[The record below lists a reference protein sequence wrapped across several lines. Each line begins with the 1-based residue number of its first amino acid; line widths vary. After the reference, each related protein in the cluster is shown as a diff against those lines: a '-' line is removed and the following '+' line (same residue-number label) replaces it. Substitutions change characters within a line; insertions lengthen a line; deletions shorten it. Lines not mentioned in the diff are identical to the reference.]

1 MSLPE
6 YSLKNRKVVWF
17 FLFILL
23 AGGALGFVTLGKKE
37 DSVFV
42 IKSASLVCSYPG
54 ATPLEVEQL
63 VTEPIEREVQSMR
76 LVHKITSESYYGL
89 SKILVELDPATRA
102 SEIPQLWDELRRK
115 VLNIQPRLPAGASPV
130 TVADDFGDVYGIY
143 YGLSVDGGFTWA
155 ELRDWAQRIKTA
167 LVTVDGVQKVSLFG
181 EQTPVVNVYVNLA
194 ALANFAIRPETI
206 VATIGQQN
214 TIVNSGEKQAGALQ
228 IQILEAGTYKG
239 LDDISNQMLT
249 AASGKQYRLG
259 DIARV
264 ERGYADPPQ
273 TLMRVDGRRAV
284 GIGISTEA
292 QVDVVK
298 TGEKIIRV
306 LDGLTR
312 QMPVGMDL
320 TVLYPENRIA
330 QQANATFVLNLAE
343 SVAIVILI
351 IMLVMGFRAGVLIGS
366 SLLFSIGGTLLL
378 MQFLGEGLNR
388 TSLAGFIIAMGMLVD
403 NAIVVTDNAQQAM
416 LRGVA
421 RRRAVVDGANAPCW
435 SLLGATLIAIFSF
448 LPLYLAPSSV
458 AEIVKP
464 LFVVLALSLLLS
476 WVLALTQTP
485 LFGDFMLRV
494 KPVAHDPYDTK
505 FYRTFDRILT
515 ALLRWRW
522 GVVAG
527 VAALFAAALAVMGLM
542 PQNFFPSLDKPYFR
556 ADVLLPEGYNIR
568 DTERNLRTMEE
579 WLHAQPEV
587 KTVSVTMGSTPPR
600 YYLASSSVSLRPNF
614 GNILVELHDKGQT
627 EVVEARFNAYVRAM
641 CPDVWLRSSLFKLS
655 PVPDA
660 AIEFGFIGDDIDTLR
675 RLTQAAEEIMWR
687 TPGTVNIRNSW
698 GNRVPTWLPLYSQMK
713 GQRIGVTRSQMAQ
726 GITIATQGYRLGEYR
741 EGDQFMPILLK
752 DENIDTYNLTNL
764 QALPIFTPAGKVYS
778 IEQATDGFRFEYRGG
793 VVKRYNRQRVMKAQC
808 DPGRGVNTMRLYAAL
823 RDSVLRGVVLPEG
836 YSMKVFGEQESQQES
851 NSALARYMPLTMVLI
866 FIVLL
871 LLFRNYREPVVILLM
886 IPLIFIGVV
895 LGGDGFGY
903 HDPRYAAP
911 VVRLDVRRHG
921 RHDHGRPARRHAA
934 DGLRAAG
941 RLCHFLQY
949 PQVMKNYLILSA
961 LLAFVPAAAQTSLG
975 DYRQAVTEYSWE
987 LKVAASKSDAA
998 SQTMGQART
1007 GYLPRLSLDGSF
1019 TATVHHYDG
1028 VERWNFSVL
1037 PQLVQTVYGGGAV
1050 RAAYK
1055 QAELGYDI
1063 ALCDEEFTQLDVR
1076 YAAEYTYWNLS
1087 AMELYAASMRQ
1098 YVNIIRSL
1106 KEVVDRRFAEGY
1118 IAKGDVLMID
1128 ARLSEAQ
1135 YGLVSAEQNYTV
1147 ALHNFNILRGTDP
1160 DLAVELAQGI
1170 RDSLPQPVRVL
1181 PDEVLGRRPDY
1192 MAARLRSE
1200 QADAGI
1206 RAARAPFNPQVS
1218 VGIGG
1223 SWQPYFPN
1231 RTGATTVDG
1240 SAFVKLTLP
1249 IFHWGER
1256 RRATGAARAVQ
1267 RQSEWNTALLH
1278 DNIVRDEMNGWTA
1291 LVNSRAQVDA
1301 TEQSLRIAGENLDI
1315 STYSYGEGL
1324 STILDVLQAQ
1334 LSWIQLYTNAIKA
1347 HYNYA
1352 VAVSDYLRITAQ

>member
-167 LVTVDGVQKVSLFG
+167 LVTVDGVQKVSLFC

-421 RRRAVVDGANAPCW
+421 RRRAVVDGANAPRW

-494 KPVAHDPYDTK
+494 NPAAHDPYDTK
-505 FYRTFDRILT
+505 FYRAFDRLLA

-527 VAALFAAALAVMGLM
+527 VVALFAAALAVMGLM

-627 EVVEARFNAYVRAM
+627 EAVEARFNAYVRAM

-687 TPGTVNIRNSW
+687 TAGTVNIRNSW

-778 IEQATDGFRFEYRGG
+778 IEQATDGFRFEYRVG

-808 DPGRGVNTMRLYAAL
+808 DPGRGVNTMQLYATL

-871 LLFRNYREPVVILLM
+871 LLFRNYREPAVILLM

-895 LGGDGFGY
+895 LG
-903 HDPRYAAP
+903 
-911 VVRLDVRRHG
+911 L
-921 RHDHGRPARRHAA
+921 
-934 DGLRAAG
+934 
-941 RLCHFLQY
+941 
-949 PQVMKNYLILSA
+949 
-961 LLAFVPAAAQTSLG
+961 
-975 DYRQAVTEYSWE
+975 AVTG
-987 LKVAASKSDAA
+987 KVFNFF
-998 SQTMGQART
+998 
-1007 GYLPRLSLDGSF
+1007 SL
-1019 TATVHHYDG
+1019 
-1028 VERWNFSVL
+1028 
-1037 PQLVQTVYGGGAV
+1037 
-1050 RAAYK
+1050 
-1055 QAELGYDI
+1055 LG
-1063 ALCDEEFTQLDVR
+1063 LL
-1076 YAAEYTYWNLS
+1076 
-1087 AMELYAASMRQ
+1087 
-1098 YVNIIRSL
+1098 
-1106 KEVVDRRFAEGY
+1106 
-1118 IAKGDVLMID
+1118 
-1128 ARLSEAQ
+1128 
-1135 YGLVSAEQNYTV
+1135 GLVGMNIKNAVVLVEQIGV
-1147 ALHNFNILRGTDP
+1147 
-1160 DLAVELAQGI
+1160 
-1170 RDSLPQPVRVL
+1170 
-1181 PDEVLGRRPDY
+1181 
-1192 MAARLRSE
+1192 LRSE
-1200 QADAGI
+1200 GKGAYEALT
-1206 RAARAPFNPQVS
+1206 AATRS
-1218 VGIGG
+1218 
-1223 SWQPYFPN
+1223 
-1231 RTGATTVDG
+1231 R
-1240 SAFVKLTLP
+1240 
-1249 IFHWGER
+1249 
-1256 RRATGAARAVQ
+1256 
-1267 RQSEWNTALLH
+1267 
-1278 DNIVRDEMNGWTA
+1278 IVPVAMASGT
-1291 LVNSRAQVDA
+1291 
-1301 TEQSLRIAGENLDI
+1301 
-1315 STYSYGEGL
+1315 
-1324 STILDVLQAQ
+1324 TILGMLPLLFDSMFGAMAATIMGGLLVATLLTVCVLPVVYA
-1334 LSWIQLYTNAIKA
+1334 ILYNIRK
-1347 HYNYA
+1347 
-1352 VAVSDYLRITAQ
+1352 S

>member
-421 RRRAVVDGANAPCW
+421 RRRAVVDGANAPRW

-494 KPVAHDPYDTK
+494 NPAAHDPYDTK
-505 FYRTFDRILT
+505 FYRAFDRLLA

-527 VAALFAAALAVMGLM
+527 VVALFAAALAVMGLM

-627 EVVEARFNAYVRAM
+627 EAVEARFNAYVRAM

-687 TPGTVNIRNSW
+687 TAGTVNIRNSW
-698 GNRVPTWLPLYSQMK
+698 GNSVPTWLPLYSQMK

-778 IEQATDGFRFEYRGG
+778 IEQATDGFRFEYRVG

-808 DPGRGVNTMRLYAAL
+808 DPGRGVNTMQLYATL

-871 LLFRNYREPVVILLM
+871 LLFRNYREPAVILLM

-895 LGGDGFGY
+895 LG
-903 HDPRYAAP
+903 
-911 VVRLDVRRHG
+911 L
-921 RHDHGRPARRHAA
+921 
-934 DGLRAAG
+934 
-941 RLCHFLQY
+941 
-949 PQVMKNYLILSA
+949 
-961 LLAFVPAAAQTSLG
+961 
-975 DYRQAVTEYSWE
+975 AVTG
-987 LKVAASKSDAA
+987 KVFNFFSLLGLLGLVGMNIKNAVVLVEQIGVLRSEGKGAYEALTAATRSRIVPVAMA
-998 SQTMGQART
+998 SGTTILGM
-1007 GYLPRLSLDGSF
+1007 LPRLFDSMFGAMA
-1019 TATVHHYDG
+1019 ATIMGGLLVATLLT
-1028 VERWNFSVL
+1028 VCVL
-1037 PQLVQTVYGGGAV
+1037 PVVYAIF
-1050 RAAYK
+1050 Y
-1055 QAELGYDI
+1055 
-1063 ALCDEEFTQLDVR
+1063 
-1076 YAAEYTYWNLS
+1076 
-1087 AMELYAASMRQ
+1087 
-1098 YVNIIRSL
+1098 NIRKS
-1106 KEVVDRRFAEGY
+1106 
-1118 IAKGDVLMID
+1118 
-1128 ARLSEAQ
+1128 
-1135 YGLVSAEQNYTV
+1135 
-1147 ALHNFNILRGTDP
+1147 
-1160 DLAVELAQGI
+1160 
-1170 RDSLPQPVRVL
+1170 
-1181 PDEVLGRRPDY
+1181 
-1192 MAARLRSE
+1192 
-1200 QADAGI
+1200 
-1206 RAARAPFNPQVS
+1206 
-1218 VGIGG
+1218 
-1223 SWQPYFPN
+1223 
-1231 RTGATTVDG
+1231 
-1240 SAFVKLTLP
+1240 
-1249 IFHWGER
+1249 
-1256 RRATGAARAVQ
+1256 
-1267 RQSEWNTALLH
+1267 
-1278 DNIVRDEMNGWTA
+1278 
-1291 LVNSRAQVDA
+1291 
-1301 TEQSLRIAGENLDI
+1301 
-1315 STYSYGEGL
+1315 
-1324 STILDVLQAQ
+1324 
-1334 LSWIQLYTNAIKA
+1334 
-1347 HYNYA
+1347 
-1352 VAVSDYLRITAQ
+1352 